1 MLVVLCRTVI
11 LFVLIIISMRIL
23 GKRQLGEMEPSEFVI
38 ALLISDIAAVPI
50 EDNGTPLMYGVV
62 PMFALISLELL
73 ITFGVMKNLRFRVLL
88 CGKPSI
94 VVQNGKI
101 IQKEL
106 LRSRITV
113 DELIEELRGKDVTD
127 ISKVKYAIL
136 ETSGELNV
144 ILYADHKPATVSDI
158 NIKVED
164 TGLPVA
170 IISDGKVLRNN
181 LKIRNIDESWVEKY
195 LRKRKMPGPDGIFL
209 MTIDDQGN
217 IYISEKE
224 HNR

>member
-144 ILYADHKPATVSDI
+144 ILYADHKPATVSDM

>member
-73 ITFGVMKNLRFRVLL
+73 ISGKKPLRSCL
-88 CGKPSI
+88 CGEPI
-94 VVQNGKI
+94 VSDGNHTE
-101 IQKEL
+101 EL

-113 DELIEELRGKDVTD
+113 DASLK
-127 ISKVKYAIL
+127 S
-136 ETSGELNV
+136 SGARLPIYRSQMLLN
-144 ILYADHKPATVSDI
+144 
-158 NIKVED
+158 
-164 TGLPVA
+164 
-170 IISDGKVLRNN
+170 
-181 LKIRNIDESWVEKY
+181 
-195 LRKRKMPGPDGIFL
+195 KR
-209 MTIDDQGN
+209 
-217 IYISEKE
+217 
-224 HNR
+224 

>member
-144 ILYADHKPATVSDI
+144 ILYADHKPATVSDM

-164 TGLPVA
+164 TGLPC
-170 IISDGKVLRNN
+170 DN
-181 LKIRNIDESWVEKY
+181 
-195 LRKRKMPGPDGIFL
+195 
-209 MTIDDQGN
+209 Q
-217 IYISEKE
+217 
-224 HNR
+224 